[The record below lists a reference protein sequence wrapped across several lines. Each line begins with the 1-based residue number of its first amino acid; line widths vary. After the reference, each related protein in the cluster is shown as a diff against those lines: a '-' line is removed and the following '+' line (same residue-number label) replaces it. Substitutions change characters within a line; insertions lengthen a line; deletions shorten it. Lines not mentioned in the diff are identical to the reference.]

1 MKAHWLLA
9 ATAGFCLVGVSA
21 TLGHTGDRVYPF
33 YEITE
38 ELRETIDLTD
48 GSVED
53 WIEVG
58 PPSLT
63 LLDFFVWENPDYS
76 NTLQRHPTDPDVQIW
91 LGWMKSPPR
100 IYLAAVRADDAYVN
114 EYPEIDFQTH
124 CDRYRFETRL
134 VPSDI

>member
-38 ELRETIDLTD
+38 ELLGTIDLTD

-63 LLDFFVWENPDYS
+63 LLDFFVWEIPITPIHY
-76 NTLQRHPTDPDVQIW
+76 
-91 LGWMKSPPR
+91 
-100 IYLAAVRADDAYVN
+100 
-114 EYPEIDFQTH
+114 
-124 CDRYRFETRL
+124 
-134 VPSDI
+134 SDIPPIRMSRSGWAG